1 MMLARPSGEGGVVA
15 RAGPSIAVRLGLL
28 LTLVLATA
36 VAAVIFATYRY
47 GRSAAD
53 QAFDR
58 LLTGAALQISERI
71 SVVDGE
77 PVVDIPVSAFEL
89 LSLARE
95 DRIFYRVVGPRG
107 RTLTGY
113 EDFPLPADFSADQR
127 QKVYE
132 TTYDGVPVRAVALRR
147 DLAERSLSGRAEVIV
162 AHTMRARAALAR
174 EIATPAITGIAFASL
189 AVLALALLATRYA
202 LRPLQRIEGAIV
214 GRDPLDLTP
223 FDMAPP
229 REVEALVEAINRFMG
244 RLDRRVRTMQSFVA
258 DAAHQM
264 RTPITALRAQTE
276 LALRETDID
285 RLRTLQRRIR
295 SRAIGVSR
303 LTDQLLSHA
312 LITHRSETAPLEK
325 IDLRRVAVE
334 VERELRLVD
343 ADTAASLVL
352 DLAEEPVTV
361 LGDLFSLREAAKNL
375 VNNAFKHGVPP
386 ITLAVSPAADDG
398 CRLVVSDRGTGF
410 DKAESEIGTR
420 FARNE
425 NSTESAG
432 LGLAIV
438 REVVHSHNGRLVTER
453 KPGGG
458 FSISIVL
465 PGTEAQSV

>member
-1 MMLARPSGEGGVVA
+1 MQDAKTMIA
-15 RAGPSIAVRLGLL
+15 AGRGNHSIAVRLGVL

-36 VAAVIFATYRY
+36 VAGVILATYEY
-47 GRSAAD
+47 GRAAAD

-89 LSLARE
+89 LSLARD
-95 DRIFYRVVGPRG
+95 DRIFYRVIGPRG

-113 EDFPLPADFSADQR
+113 SNFPAPQGFEPNAR

-132 TTYDGVPVRAVALRR
+132 TTYDGVVVRAVALRR
-147 DLAERSLSGRAEVIV
+147 DLSERSLSGRVEVIV
-162 AHTMRARAALAR
+162 AHTMRARSALAR
-174 EIATPAITGIAFASL
+174 EIATPAVTGIALASL
-189 AVLALALLATRYA
+189 AVLALALLAMHYA
-202 LRPLQRIEGAIV
+202 LKPLQRIERAIV

-223 FDMAPP
+223 FAMATP
-229 REVEALVEAINRFMG
+229 REVQALVEAINRFMG

-276 LALRETDID
+276 LALNETDVD
-285 RLRTLQRRIR
+285 RLRLLQRRIR

-312 LITHRSETAPLEK
+312 LITHRSETAPLAPV
-325 IDLRRVAVE
+325 DLRRVAVE
-334 VERELRLVD
+334 VERETRAAD
-343 ADTAASLVL
+343 AGGAIVL
-352 DLAEEPVTV
+352 DLSEEPVMV
-361 LGDLFSLREAAKNL
+361 RGDLFSLREATKNL
-375 VNNAFKHGVPP
+375 VNNATVHGVPP
-386 ITLAVSPAADDG
+386 VTISVGRFARSR
-398 CRLVVSDRGTGF
+398 CRLAVSDRGPGF
-410 DKAESEIGTR
+410 AVPDNEIGSR

-425 NSTESAG
+425 NSAESAG

-438 REVVHSHNGRLVTER
+438 REVTQSHHGRLATER
-453 KPGGG
+453 RQDGG
-458 FSISIVL
+458 FAIVMDL
-465 PGTEAQSV
+465 PALEETHA